1 MFETQQSFLEK
12 QNVIILADVNKL
24 KKRINFDH
32 DFIMYGEKNNKLMEK
47 QINIK
52 NKKLIPFEDE
62 NQKLSDQI
70 IMLNKDIESKLLKI
84 KYLESGN

>member
-12 QNVIILADVNKL
+12 QNVIISADVNKL

-47 QINIK
+47 
-52 NKKLIPFEDE
+52 
-62 NQKLSDQI
+62 
-70 IMLNKDIESKLLKI
+70 
-84 KYLESGN
+84 